1 MCPGS
6 CGGSSSSAVSSSS
19 LPRSS
24 YPFGHPRPWRHPGR
38 GAEVIRAWLPD
49 RWRSYPFGQ
58 GRLASRVSMAR
69 TERRCLPWPYIPIPS
84 RSGAGLISCNA
95 GGCQDSAR
103 RAFCE
108 RQQLSEANFYAWRRV
123 LRQRGLIDQDD
134 APVTRPMSLPA
145 FVKVSVSPG
154 AAANGNVP
162 SASSVSAIDLVLPQG
177 RLLRVRP
184 GFDPDSLRQLVR
196 LLEETSC

>member
-1 MCPGS
+1 M
-6 CGGSSSSAVSSSS
+6 A
-19 LPRSS
+19 L
-24 YPFGHPRPWRHPGR
+24 HPDPVKERR
-38 GAEVIRAWLPD
+38 WLD
-49 RWRSYPFGQ
+49 LVQRWRLS
-58 GRLASRVSMAR
+58 RL
-69 TERRCLPWPYIPIPS
+69 
-84 RSGAGLISCNA
+84 
-95 GGCQDSAR
+95 SA